1 MTEKGFNIMISAV
14 IGFLL
19 CCAVYF
25 YVTEDKTK
33 PVTSTPT
40 TEAPPTP
47 PPANTKE
54 ENKPPP
60 ANEQDNKNQ
69 EKDHEKNQNN
79 EKNQQK
85 EEDKNKD
92 ENSQQKEEDKNKEEN
107 SQQKEEDKNNEK
119 AKPSDKLPEIV
130 WGIDSAS
137 ETTKDFY
144 ACVKDNFGDP
154 VVFGRYLGERD
165 GISVGLTAEQVKIIH
180 AEGDFILPIY
190 NHFNDA
196 TGYDNGV
203 AYAKEAIQLAADIG
217 IPQGV
222 AIFADIEP
230 DYPVDSEFIKGW
242 FDTIEESNFKSGI
255 YGVFDPEQ
263 ALFKAYQKAGESN
276 GAILEKNYIWT
287 AAPSIG
293 ITAETKAP
301 EFQPSAPEGALAWGW
316 QYGIDSETCNIDT
329 NLFKRELVDVL
340 WGP

>member
-1 MTEKGFNIMISAV
+1 MTEKGFNLIIAAV

-33 PVTSTPT
+33 PVTSTPA

-47 PPANTKE
+47 PPANTDK
-54 ENKPPP
+54 NQPPP
-60 ANEQDNKNQ
+60 ANEKNPDNQ
-69 EKDHEKNQNN
+69 
-79 EKNQQK
+79 
-85 EEDKNKD
+85 
-92 ENSQQKEEDKNKEEN
+92 
-107 SQQKEEDKNNEK
+107 DKNNENDKQAEPEKQQQQDQKKDEK
-119 AKPSDKLPEIV
+119 AKPSDNLPEIV

-144 ACVKDNFGDP
+144 ACVKENFGDP
-154 VVFGRYLGERD
+154 VVFGRYIGERD
-165 GISVGLTAEQVKIIH
+165 GISVGLTAEQMKIIH

-203 AYAKEAIQLAADIG
+203 AHAKEAIKLAGELG
-217 IPQGV
+217 IPEGV

-230 DYPVDSEFIKGW
+230 DYSVDSEFIKGW
-242 FDTIEESNFKSGI
+242 FDTIVASNYKSGI

-263 ALFKAYQKAGESN
+263 ALFKAYQEAGKGN
-276 GAILEKNYIWT
+276 KAILEQNYIWT

-293 ITAETKAP
+293 ITAEAKAP
-301 EFQPSAPEGALAWGW
+301 EFKPLAPEGSLAWGW
-316 QYGIDSETCNIDT
+316 QYGLDAETCNIDT